1 MGDITEK
8 CGIYFATFSAP
19 PNLEQFLNTSL
30 SKLSQTLCKSDM
42 KIVRENCINNT
53 EFELVTQKGVFP
65 YDYLDNWDKFEDTTL
80 PKYEDFYSELS
91 LCNITLEEYEHAK
104 KVWKIFNIK
113 NLGEYSDL
121 YLKTD
126 VLLLADIFQTFRMN
140 CLSSYGLDPAYYFT
154 LPSFTWD
161 AMLKFTNIKLELL
174 TDVDKVMF
182 IERGIRGGISQCCK
196 RHSVANNKY
205 MHDLYDPMK
214 DDVYL
219 MYFDVNNLYGWA
231 MSQALPYAEFK
242 LVDNCE
248 NFDVNNIDTNST
260 LAYILEIDLNYPQS
274 IHNSHIDLP
283 FCPTHDLSPVN
294 SKHMKL
300 LTTLYDKKRY
310 VIHIRM
316 LRKFLKHGL
325 QLDKIHRILQF
336 KQKEWLRIY
345 IELNTEL
352 RVKANNDFEKNLY
365 KLMNNAVF
373 GKTMENVRNHVDVK
387 LCTVWDGRYGANS
400 YISKPNF
407 HSRVIFNENLMAIKM
422 NKLCVTSNKPIYVG
436 MSILDISKI
445 CLYDFH
451 YNYMKTSFNDCAKIL
466 YMDTDSLINEIKH
479 FDIYET
485 IKRDCRT
492 MLDTSDYSTNNIYK
506 IPLVNKKVSG
516 LMKDENNGYIMKEF
530 IGLRSKIN
538 ITIQD
543 YFDCLFNQD
552 IKVSLQGRINS
563 KLHKVYSI
571 LEEKIAL
578 NPYDD
583 KRFIMDDFI
592 NTLPWGHF
600 KTNEKKKCKDRK

>member
-1 MGDITEK
+1 MMK
-8 CGIYFATFSAP
+8 
-19 PNLEQFLNTSL
+19 
-30 SKLSQTLCKSDM
+30 SKLSQTLCKSDT
-42 KIVRENCINNT
+42 KIVRENFINNT
-53 EFELVTQKGVFP
+53 EFELVTQKCVFP
-65 YDYLDNWDKFEDTTL
+65 YDYFDSWDKFEDTTL

-113 NLGEYSDL
+113 NL
-121 YLKTD
+121 
-126 VLLLADIFQTFRMN
+126 
-140 CLSSYGLDPAYYFT
+140 DPAYYFT

-174 TDVDKVMF
+174 TDIDKVMF

-214 DDVYL
+214 DDDYL

-231 MSQALPYAEFK
+231 MSQALPYTEFK
-242 LVDNCE
+242 WVDNCE

-260 LAYILEIDLNYPQS
+260 LGYILEVDLNYPQS

-283 FCPTHDLSPVN
+283 FCPSHDLSPVN
-294 SKHMKL
+294 RKHKKL

-316 LRKFLKHGL
+316 LKTCLKHGL

-336 KQKEWLRIY
+336 KQKEWLRVY

-373 GKTMENVRNHVDVK
+373 CKTMENVRNHVDVK

-422 NKLCVTSNKPIYVG
+422 NKLCVTINNPIYVG

-445 CLYDFH
+445 CLYDFL

-466 YMDTDSLINEIKH
+466 YMDTDSLIYEIKH

-485 IKRDCRT
+485 IKRD
-492 MLDTSDYSTNNIYK
+492 
-506 IPLVNKKVSG
+506 
-516 LMKDENNGYIMKEF
+516 
-530 IGLRSKIN
+530 
-538 ITIQD
+538 
-543 YFDCLFNQD
+543 
-552 IKVSLQGRINS
+552 
-563 KLHKVYSI
+563 
-571 LEEKIAL
+571 
-578 NPYDD
+578 
-583 KRFIMDDFI
+583 
-592 NTLPWGHF
+592 W
-600 KTNEKKKCKDRK
+600 

>member
-1 MGDITEK
+1 
-8 CGIYFATFSAP
+8 
-19 PNLEQFLNTSL
+19 
-30 SKLSQTLCKSDM
+30 M
-42 KIVRENCINNT
+42 KIVRENFINNT

-65 YDYLDNWDKFEDTTL
+65 YDYLDRWDKFEDTTL

-104 KVWKIFNIK
+104 KLWKTFNIK

-154 LPSFTWD
+154 LPSFTGD

-174 TDVDKVMF
+174 TDIDKVMF

-214 DDVYL
+214 KDVYL
-219 MYFDVNNLYGWA
+219 MYVDVNNLYGRA
-231 MSQALPYAEFK
+231 MSQVLPYAEFK
-242 LVDNCE
+242 WVDNCE
-248 NFDVNNIDTNST
+248 SFDVNNIDTNSS
-260 LAYILEIDLNYPQS
+260 L
-274 IHNSHIDLP
+274 DLP
-283 FCPTHDLSPVN
+283 FCPTHHLSPVN
-294 SKHMKL
+294 SKHKKL

-316 LRKFLKHGL
+316 LKTCLKHGL

-336 KQKEWLRIY
+336 KQKEWLRVY

-352 RVKANNDFEKNLY
+352 
-365 KLMNNAVF
+365 
-373 GKTMENVRNHVDVK
+373 H
-387 LCTVWDGRYGANS
+387 GRYGANS

-422 NKLCVTSNKPIYVG
+422 NKLCVTINKPIYVG

-466 YMDTDSLINEIKH
+466 YMDTDSLIYEIKH

-485 IKRDCRT
+485 IKIDCRT

-506 IPLVNKKVSG
+506 IPLVNKKVPG

-530 IGLRSKIN
+530 IGLRSKMYAIQVFDKCDIKKIKGISSNVVKRN
-538 ITIQD
+538 IPFQD
-543 YFDCLFNQD
+543 YLDCLYNQD
-552 IKVSLQGRINS
+552 IKVSLQGIINS
-563 KLHKVYSI
+563 KLHKMYSI

-600 KTNEKKKCKDRK
+600 KSNEKKKKFKDRE

>member
-1 MGDITEK
+1 MM
-8 CGIYFATFSAP
+8 
-19 PNLEQFLNTSL
+19 
-30 SKLSQTLCKSDM
+30 KS
-42 KIVRENCINNT
+42 
-53 EFELVTQKGVFP
+53 
-65 YDYLDNWDKFEDTTL
+65 WDKFEDTTL

-91 LCNITLEEYEHAK
+91 LCNITFEEYEHAK

-121 YLKTD
+121 YSKTD

-140 CLSSYGLDPAYYFT
+140 CLSTYGLDPAYYFT
-154 LPSFTWD
+154 LPSFTCD
-161 AMLKFTNIKLELL
+161 AMLKFTNTKLELL
-174 TDVDKVMF
+174 TDIDKVMF

-205 MHDLYDPMK
+205 MHDLNDPMK

-231 MSQALPYAEFK
+231 MSQALSYAEFK
-242 LVDNCE
+242 WVDNCE

-260 LAYILEIDLNYPQS
+260 LGYILEVDLKYPQS

-294 SKHMKL
+294 SKHKKL

-316 LRKFLKHGL
+316 LKTCLKHGL

-336 KQKEWLRIY
+336 KQKEWLRVY

-373 GKTMENVRNHVDVK
+373 GTTMENVRNHVDVK

-407 HSRVIFNENLMAIKM
+407 HSKVIFNENLMAMKM
-422 NKLCVTSNKPIYVG
+422 NKLCVTINKPIYVG
-436 MSILDISKI
+436 RGEWGKM
-445 CLYDFH
+445 
-451 YNYMKTSFNDCAKIL
+451 
-466 YMDTDSLINEIKH
+466 
-479 FDIYET
+479 
-485 IKRDCRT
+485 
-492 MLDTSDYSTNNIYK
+492 
-506 IPLVNKKVSG
+506 IPLRKKPS
-516 LMKDENNGYIMKEF
+516 
-530 IGLRSKIN
+530 
-538 ITIQD
+538 
-543 YFDCLFNQD
+543 
-552 IKVSLQGRINS
+552 
-563 KLHKVYSI
+563 
-571 LEEKIAL
+571 
-578 NPYDD
+578 
-583 KRFIMDDFI
+583 
-592 NTLPWGHF
+592 
-600 KTNEKKKCKDRK
+600 